1 MASIKNES
9 AVDQSQ
15 IKSIYKRIIPVN
27 CSWCLSKCTEK
38 ISIKRDTMEWC
49 DASRM
54 PTTTLPFCCY
64 ECHDEFASNHLSQYY
79 DENLEDEYIP
89 DHIKPKHRRCA
100 QCCTRCTGSISLL
113 KKRTATAQKNQ
124 KTQKNQKNPKN
135 PKKTKKS
142 KKSKKS
148 KTKNKQ
154 TNTFFIKPSKHT
166 NISKN

>member
-1 MASIKNES
+1 MASIKNDS

-38 ISIKRDTMEWC
+38 ISINRDTMEWC

-64 ECHDEFASNHLSQYY
+64 ECHDEFASNHLRQYY

-113 KKRTATAQKNQ
+113 KKRTATQLLGSELSFCEIECYTDYA
-124 KTQKNQKNPKN
+124 TSRL
-135 PKKTKKS
+135 TKDFKEG
-142 KKSKKS
+142 KL
-148 KTKNKQ
+148 
-154 TNTFFIKPSKHT
+154 
-166 NISKN
+166 

>member
-9 AVDQSQ
+9 
-15 IKSIYKRIIPVN
+15 VN

-64 ECHDEFASNHLSQYY
+64 ECHDEFASNHLRQYY

-113 KKRTATAQKNQ
+113 KKRTATELLGSELSFCEIECYTDYATARLTSDFKEG
-124 KTQKNQKNPKN
+124 KL
-135 PKKTKKS
+135 
-142 KKSKKS
+142 
-148 KTKNKQ
+148 
-154 TNTFFIKPSKHT
+154 
-166 NISKN
+166 